1 MCSDYHSEAGQSAA
15 DHSPADADDVVIP
28 ALLRAA
34 RSSYGNAI
42 KSSLALAGF
51 DDVPRNGSFVLGGM
65 ANQAGSAAGLIR
77 ELGVSKQA
85 ASQLIDTL
93 VLRGY
98 LLRDVDPQDRRRQ
111 TLAVTERGQAAAEAI
126 RSAVTAVD
134 ARLAAMI
141 SAEEMSGLRAGL
153 LALAEI
159 KEQMEYEGHA
169 AMGHSH

>member
-1 MCSDYHSEAGQSAA
+1 MRSEYHSAAGHAAA
-15 DHSPADADDVVIP
+15 DHSPAASDEVVVP

-42 KSSLALAGF
+42 RSSLALAGF

-65 ANQAGSAAGLIR
+65 ANQGGSAAGLIR

-98 LLRDVDPQDRRRQ
+98 LVRDVDPQDRRRQ

-134 ARLAAMI
+134 ARLATMI

-159 KEQMEYEGHA
+159 KEQMEHEGHA